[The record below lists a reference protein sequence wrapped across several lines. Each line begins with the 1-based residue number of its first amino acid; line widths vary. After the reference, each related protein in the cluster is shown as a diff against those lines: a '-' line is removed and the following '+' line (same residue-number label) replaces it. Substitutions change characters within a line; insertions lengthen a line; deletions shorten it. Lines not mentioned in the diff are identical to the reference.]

1 MRTYRCFAAKILAI
15 FMLLNLVLCGC
26 SGTTGESTTAA
37 AATGTTKADET
48 EPLGELTVYLFKNSA
63 TAQQGYFT
71 EAKTFAARNSEYE
84 IHIEAF
90 DDVETMEERLKTELT
105 AGQGPDV
112 IMADSFFGLD
122 IMELARNGALYDMTD
137 IIAADDDFTDEQY
150 YMPVMKAGQIED
162 RQYVIPLSFTVPT
175 FVSSTSALEEA
186 GIDWNNASTMDV
198 YRQMLDWFKSDD
210 TTHIGGIGGYF
221 EAATG
226 LLYSMGKSLVD
237 PVTGKPTV
245 NGEEERVLIELGAEL
260 VRDYRAWMDEKKN
273 IPSAMTPLTNVPMLY
288 TCFMTSPWHLQIY
301 YSAYLEAEKESEF
314 EMFMAP
320 DEDGNYHAVVQ
331 EFAAVTANT
340 DSPELAWYFISS
352 IIDHEKSH
360 NDITT
365 AVSLNR
371 WMTNYWL
378 DKTETQTGKFGPTM
392 DKVRMMPREYSDE
405 LADVYDRVVDASIYQ
420 VSPTINIV
428 RELVIDY
435 VNGETDFETAIEDME
450 SRLNIYANE

>member
-273 IPSAMTPLTNVPMLY
+273 IPSAMTV
-288 TCFMTSPWHLQIY
+288 F
-301 YSAYLEAEKESEF
+301 
-314 EMFMAP
+314 
-320 DEDGNYHAVVQ
+320 
-331 EFAAVTANT
+331 
-340 DSPELAWYFISS
+340 
-352 IIDHEKSH
+352 
-360 NDITT
+360 
-365 AVSLNR
+365 
-371 WMTNYWL
+371 
-378 DKTETQTGKFGPTM
+378 
-392 DKVRMMPREYSDE
+392 
-405 LADVYDRVVDASIYQ
+405 
-420 VSPTINIV
+420 
-428 RELVIDY
+428 
-435 VNGETDFETAIEDME
+435 
-450 SRLNIYANE
+450 

>member
-1 MRTYRCFAAKILAI
+1 MYTYGNLTAKILAI
-15 FMLLNLVLCGC
+15 LLVLSLALCGC
-26 SGTTGESTTAA
+26 SGTAGESTTAA
-37 AATGTTKADET
+37 GTGTTKAEKT
-48 EPLGELTVYLFKNSA
+48 EPLGELTVYLFKSP
-63 TAQQGYFT
+63 TTSQGYYT
-71 EAKTFAARNSEYE
+71 EAKEFAARNPEYE

-90 DDVETMEERLKTELT
+90 EDVETMEERLKTELT

-112 IMADSFFGLD
+112 IIADSFFGLD

-137 IIAADDDFTDEQY
+137 IIAADDDFTNEQY
-150 YMPVMKAGQIED
+150 YLPVMKAGQIEQ

-175 FVSSTSALEEA
+175 FISSTSALEEA

-198 YRQMLDWFKSDD
+198 YRQMLDWFKADD
-210 TTHIGGIGGYF
+210 TTHIGGFGGYF

-237 PVTGKPTV
+237 SATGEPKV

-260 VRDYRAWMDEKKN
+260 VRDYRVWDDERIKAS
-273 IPSAMTPLTNVPMLY
+273 SAMTPLTNVPMLY
-288 TCFMTSPWHLQIY
+288 TCFMTSPFQLQIY
-301 YSAYLEAEKESEF
+301 YSAYAEAEKESEF

-320 DEDGNYHAVVQ
+320 DEDGNYHAIVQ

-340 DSPELAWYFISS
+340 DSPELAWYFINN
-352 IIDHEKSH
+352 IVDHK
-360 NDITT
+360 NNYKTDT

-371 WMTNYWL
+371 WVTNYWL
-378 DKTETQTGKFGPTM
+378 EISATNTGKFGPRM
-392 DKVRMMPREYSDE
+392 EKVRMLPREYADE
-405 LADVYDRVVDASIYQ
+405 LVDVYDRVVDASIYQ

-450 SRLNIYANE
+450 SRLNVYANE